1 VVDGI
6 DDVVAR
12 IVNRFPEPLRPH
24 LIESTARLRGIRTP
38 KQLVQGV
45 ETEYEHLLRLAVVPF
60 VMRQPLIKRK
70 AAAYAFVAA
79 CAGTAASV
87 EEAEALLALMSAGTL
102 VAPGAPVVFS
112 VGLLSTVGEAYAT
125 GSIRVHQLQR
135 HGRPV
140 RAAELAA
147 DIRHAQLGDVG
158 ASTGVPS
165 LVQAAIKGGGGRLSK
180 RWAVGA
186 VPIAGVVYS
195 SYDATRTIGRVLRLP
210 FPGGDDPVGH
220 LVSP

>member
-1 VVDGI
+1 
-6 DDVVAR
+6 
-12 IVNRFPEPLRPH
+12 
-24 LIESTARLRGIRTP
+24 
-38 KQLVQGV
+38 V

-60 VMRQPLIKRK
+60 VMRQPLIQRK
-70 AAAYAFVAA
+70 AAAYAFV
-79 CAGTAASV
+79 
-87 EEAEALLALMSAGTL
+87 
-102 VAPGAPVVFS
+102 
-112 VGLLSTVGEAYAT
+112 
-125 GSIRVHQLQR
+125 
-135 HGRPV
+135 V

-186 VPIAGVVYS
+186 VPIAGVFYS

-210 FPGGDDPVGH
+210 FPGGDDPVAH
-220 LVSP
+220 LVTP